1 MEKDDKEKGLPI
13 YNITLEGDGGL
24 EFVSFVDEPAIME
37 MGLAFNK
44 DNEPFEFKFDKEKQ
58 IVAGPAMIPNTPIYR
73 RDEDGYEF
81 YVVFTTEVIEQL
93 VEKFNKE
100 HRDYKIN
107 LDHTPEAVESAYIK
121 SNWIIEDEK
130 YDKSRYYGFDNL
142 PIGTWMLE
150 VKVDDAEFWNKEIKA
165 GNKHGF
171 SVEGM
176 FGLELTDHK
185 FNKVNNN
192 NNHKTIEMELSKNEI
207 ALIEKHRAE
216 LALAEATSNEED
228 SDEIKV
234 EEVIVVE
241 EEEASKEEEKE
252 VKAVEEEEE
261 VAEEEVAEEAV
272 EEEAPAPVMDEAA
285 IMEIVQPKFDEIM
298 SLIAE
303 LKSSMEDAPVEEEV
317 SEFKSMTV
325 TDKIKAFKRHF
336 N

>member
-24 EFVSFVDEPAIME
+24 EFVSFVD
-37 MGLAFNK
+37 
-44 DNEPFEFKFDKEKQ
+44 
-58 IVAGPAMIPNTPIYR
+58 
-73 RDEDGYEF
+73 
-81 YVVFTTEVIEQL
+81 EQL

-150 VKVDDAEFWNKEIKA
+150 VQVDDAEFWNKEIKA

-171 SVEGM
+171 YVEGM

-234 EEVIVVE
+234 
-241 EEEASKEEEKE
+241 
-252 VKAVEEEEE
+252 EEEE

-325 TDKIKAFKRHF
+325 TDKNKAFKRHF